1 MILWYNTQEDVQRYV
16 RSQQYNSA
24 FEVALSTSDLQLVVH
39 LCHQLSPD
47 DIFDDNSTN
56 PLSQPVLLSLIQQL
70 SVNLQDHLEL
80 KIKWVN

>member
-1 MILWYNTQEDVQRYV
+1 MYHNTIWCDTQEDVQRYV

-39 LCHQLSPD
+39 LCQQLSPD

-70 SVNLQDHLEL
+70 SVNLQDQLEL
-80 KIKWVN
+80 KIK